1 MPPFD
6 DEDLPPSSSQRETV
20 PILIWVLMGAVLLL
34 AFCTAVM
41 FVRPEI

>member
-6 DEDLPPSSSQRETV
+6 DEDLPPSSSPRETV
-20 PILIWVLMGAVLLL
+20 SILTWVLMGALLLL

-41 FVRPEI
+41 FVRPAV

>member
-6 DEDLPPSSSQRETV
+6 DEDLPPSSPPESIPMLT
-20 PILIWVLMGAVLLL
+20 WVLLGAVLLL

-41 FVRPEI
+41 FVRPEV